1 MFNVPKRY
9 ISVKAL
15 YETVPKTEKQLDVIN
30 GWVRSVRLLK
40 KVAFIDLYDGSTNR
54 DVKVVIKEPEESDVV
69 KSLKTG
75 QCLTIHSPI
84 LKLTNGSRTQAFEL
98 LVENPTKNLQ
108 VLGHVTEHY
117 PLQKKGHSL
126 EFLRTLPT
134 LKYRTLYYGSL
145 LRFRSHME
153 EYFINF
159 FNKQENML
167 KVSPPIFTVNDCEGA
182 GEQFLVNSPVLQ
194 DKETFLT
201 VSTQLHLEILSTA
214 VSNCW
219 TLSPC
224 FRAEK
229 SATPRHL
236 MEFWMLEAELSFI
249 TSLDE
254 LISFTKRFLQS
265 IVTQCYENQDSLL
278 TDQIPTLINKPEI
291 LLKWEMLRDLD
302 NWKTISYT
310 EAIKILTE
318 QHKKQPF
325 PRYEPQWGEP
335 LQTEHEKW
343 LAGSHFKSPVFV
355 TDYPKDCKAF
365 YMKLNDDKNTVACF
379 DLLVPEM
386 GEIIGGSLR
395 EDNYNTLQYEMQR
408 RNMNKDG
415 ELDWYLEMRQQGGA
429 PHGGFGLGF
438 ERFIS
443 YLLGVS
449 NIKDTIPFPRSANS
463 SISL

>member
-1 MFNVPKRY
+1 MFVAKRF
-9 ISVKAL
+9 ISIKAL
-15 YETVPKTEKQLDVIN
+15 YDTPQAVDTVN
-30 GWVRSVRLLK
+30 GWIRSVRLLK
-40 KVAFIDLYDGSTNR
+40 NVAFIDLYDGSTNK
-54 DVKVVIKEPEESDVV
+54 DVKIVIKNPNTCSTV
-69 KSLKTG
+69 KRLKTG
-75 QCLTIHSPI
+75 QCVSIKSPELQLT
-84 LKLTNGSRTQAFEL
+84 KGKREQAFEL
-98 LVENPTKNLQ
+98 LVEPSSHLKLI
-108 VLGHVTEHY
+108 GDVTDNY
-117 PLQKKGHSL
+117 PLQKKGHTL

-153 EYFINF
+153 EYFLQF

-182 GEQFLVNSPVLQ
+182 GEQFIAKSPVLPK
-194 DKETFLT
+194 DKDTFLT
-201 VSTQLHLEILSTA
+201 VSAQLHLEILSMA
-214 VSNCW
+214 VANCW

-249 TSLDE
+249 NNLDE
-254 LISFTKRFLQS
+254 LLSFTKSFLQNV
-265 IVTQCYENQDSLL
+265 VTQCYENQDTLL
-278 TDQIPTLINKPEI
+278 TDEIPTLINKPQV
-291 LLKWEMLRDLD
+291 LQKWEMLKDSE
-302 NWKTISYT
+302 NWKTITYT
-310 EAIKILTE
+310 EAIEILTK
-318 QHKKQPF
+318 QHKKEPF
-325 PRYEPQWGEP
+325 PRYEPQWGEA

-343 LAGSHFKSPVFV
+343 LAGTYFKSPVFV

-365 YMKLNDDKNTVACF
+365 YMKYNEDQKTVACF

-395 EDNYNTLQYEMQR
+395 EDNYDTLLTEVKR
-408 RNMNKDG
+408 RGMNIDG
-415 ELDWYLEMRQQGGA
+415 ELDWYIDLRRQGCA

-463 SISL
+463 SINL